1 MKKAIILLIAIGS
14 LNLPSAWA
22 QINKPTTADSTTV
35 IFVSKAIHGGMMEV
49 AAGKLAASKGQRSDV
64 KAFGARMVKDHST
77 ANTKLMTL
85 LRSRGIPY
93 NVPRAMN
100 AAMLNQSKG
109 DKFDRA
115 YVQMMVKDHE
125 KDVAMFQKAA
135 QSLPDS
141 DVKAFA
147 AQTLPILKEHLA
159 MIKSIA
165 THLHLSPA
173 SK

>member
-1 MKKAIILLIAIGS
+1 MKKMIILFAAIGL
-14 LNLPSAWA
+14 LNLHSASA
-22 QINKPTTADSTTV
+22 QINKPTMADSNTV
-35 IFVSKAIHGGMMEV
+35 VFVSKAIHGGMMEV
-49 AAGKLAASKGQRSDV
+49 AAGKLAASKGQRSDI
-64 KAFGARMVKDHST
+64 KAFSAKMVKDHST

-93 NVPRAMN
+93 NVPTAMN
-100 AAMLNQSKG
+100 NNTILNQSKG

-125 KDVAMFQKAA
+125 KDVALFQKAA
-135 QSLPDS
+135 QTLPDP

-165 THLHLSPA
+165 TNLHL
-173 SK
+173 